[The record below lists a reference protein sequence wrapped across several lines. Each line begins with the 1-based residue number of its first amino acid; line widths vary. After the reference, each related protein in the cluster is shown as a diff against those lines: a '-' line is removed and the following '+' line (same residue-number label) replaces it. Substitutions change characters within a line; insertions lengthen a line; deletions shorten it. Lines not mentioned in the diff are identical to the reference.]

1 VHILIVG
8 AGLAP
13 ARAVRELANTIERA
27 AILCA
32 GDEIQPEHLIFPGQL
47 LVRDQSWVAELL
59 QCSDNLKDGR
69 LYGADYDRTIKAV
82 RYASFGVVL
91 YWAVNSERG
100 TIRNVD
106 GPTPLRDPSSGGWA
120 REKPRQH

>member
-69 LYGADYDRTIKAV
+69 LYRADYYRTIKAV

-91 YWAVNSERG
+91 YWAVDSGRD
-100 TIRNVD
+100 TIRNIE
-106 GPTPLRDPSSGGWA
+106 GPTPLRDPSSGGLGA
-120 REKPRQH
+120 KREA